1 MPLDHSSVLCEVINC
16 VLAPRL
22 CQIASGSA
30 SGFFRNGSHCRKVGV
45 NLCLGYLSGHTLAEP
60 WHLFQRISRC
70 NGLRDALLAGRQALH
85 IHDQTFTEHSAWV
98 CVGFGTKW
106 EHSGHHSGGN
116 RYPKACRGLYSLQR
130 ICGPL
135 KQSMWHREE
144 LLARERRRESS
155 RMTFELDTFGFA
167 GYVVMPC
174 RLHTVFLGCHHG
186 PLPSVDGQW
195 P

>member
-1 MPLDHSSVLCEVINC
+1 MPLGHSPVLCEVINC

-85 IHDQTFTEHSAWV
+85 IHDQAFTDHSAWV

-116 RYPKACRGLYSLQR
+116 RYPKACRAGILYKGSLGHENGAVSKGRKER
-130 ICGPL
+130 IEQNDICTGHFL
-135 KQSMWHREE
+135 
-144 LLARERRRESS
+144 
-155 RMTFELDTFGFA
+155 
-167 GYVVMPC
+167 VC
-174 RLHTVFLGCHHG
+174 RLCGHASSAPHCISGMSSW
-186 PLPSVDGQW
+186 PSAQC
-195 P
+195 